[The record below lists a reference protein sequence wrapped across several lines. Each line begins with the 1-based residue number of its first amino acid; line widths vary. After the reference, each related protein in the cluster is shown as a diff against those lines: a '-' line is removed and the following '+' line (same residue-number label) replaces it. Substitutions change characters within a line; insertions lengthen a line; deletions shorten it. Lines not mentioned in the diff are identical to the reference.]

1 MSKFLLILT
10 LLFSLNVTA
19 QNIKVTKIEPPNWWT
34 GMNHNKIQLM
44 VYGDNLKSASAEF
57 NSDKIKI
64 IKVNEVDNPSYL
76 FLDIEIAEDA
86 PAEDYTLTLN
96 SAGDKSTYTFPVYKR
111 ENKQDRYQGFGP
123 KDVIYLI
130 TPDRF
135 NNSDTTNDTDPSMI
149 DRFPKSSGI
158 GRHGGDIQ
166 GIINKLDYIKDLG
179 ATAIWVTPV
188 VENNTR
194 VSYHGYAATDLY
206 KVDKRFGSNELYNKF
221 VEEAHKRGLKVIY
234 DHVNNHIGI
243 SHPWIKNLPMK
254 DWING
259 SVEQHHTTP
268 HFNVAIKDP
277 NADTAITIFSQTGWF
292 VNEMPDLNQRNP
304 YLAVYLIQNTIW
316 WIEYAGLDGIREDT
330 YPYPDQEYLSRWAAE
345 IFKEY
350 PQFNI
355 VGEVWIG
362 DPLILS
368 AFQKDSPI
376 SEINTH
382 LPSVTDFALRDAVV
396 KAFAPEGSLNEI
408 YEVISRDAGYTNPN
422 YLVTFLDNHDITRI
436 MYITEENINRFKMA
450 VTLLL
455 TTRGI
460 PQIYYGTEI
469 GLKGGRDHGSIRAD
483 FPGGFSD
490 SDHDAFTEKGRT
502 DKEAEAYNFLKALI
516 KIRKENPE
524 LSEGKLIH
532 YPVMDEIYGY
542 FRELGSERTLILLNN
557 NNENKKVN
565 LSIIAHKLP
574 EGTKLKNL
582 LTGEQIEISK
592 DLNINLA
599 SQQPAIYKV
608 LNFKAAH

>member
-1 MSKFLLILT
+1 MRKFLFVLT
-10 LLFSLNVTA
+10 LLFNLSITA
-19 QNIKVTKIEPPNWWT
+19 QNLKVNKIEPPNWWT

-44 VYGDNLKSASAEF
+44 VYGEDLKGASAQF
-57 NSDKIKI
+57 SSDKIKVL
-64 IKVNEVDNPSYL
+64 KVNEVENPSYL
-76 FLDIEIAEDA
+76 FLDIEITENA
-86 PAEDYTLTLN
+86 PADDYTLILN
-96 SAGDKSTYTFPVYKR
+96 SDGKKSTYTFPVFQR
-111 ENKQDRYQGFGP
+111 ENAQGRYQGFNP

-135 NNSDTTNDTDPSMI
+135 NNSDTTNDIDPSMN
-149 DRFPKSSGI
+149 DRFPKNAGI

-166 GIINKLDYIKDLG
+166 GIINKLDYLKELG
-179 ATAIWVTPV
+179 VTAIWVTPV
-188 VENNTR
+188 LENNTR

-206 KVDKRFGSNELYNKF
+206 NVDKRFGTNELYKKF
-221 VEEAHKRGLKVIY
+221 VEESHKRGLKVIY

-243 SHPWIKNLPMK
+243 SHPWIKNLPMN

-277 NADTAITIFSQTGWF
+277 NADTAITRFSQSGWF

-304 YLAVYLIQNTIW
+304 YLANYLIQNTIW

-330 YPYPDQEYLSRWAAE
+330 YPYPDQEYLSRWASE

-382 LPSVTDFALRDAVV
+382 LPSVTDFAFRDAVE
-396 KAFAPEGSLNEI
+396 KAFAPKGSLNDI

-436 MYITEENINRFKMA
+436 MYITEENIDRFKMA
-450 VTLLL
+450 VALLL

-460 PQIYYGTEI
+460 PQIYYGTEVAI
-469 GLKGGRDHGSIRAD
+469 KGGADHGSIRAE
-483 FPGGFSD
+483 FPGGFPS
-490 SDHDAFTEKGRT
+490 SDHDAFTQKGRT
-502 DKEAEAYNFLKALI
+502 AKENEAYDYLSKVI

-532 YPVMDEIYGY
+532 YPVMNEIYCY
-542 FRELGSERTLILLNN
+542 FRELENERSFVLLNN
-557 NNENKKVN
+557 NKEQKQIN
-565 LSIIAHKLP
+565 LTMLSHKLP
-574 EGTKLKNL
+574 KGTVLKNL
-582 LTGEQIEISK
+582 LTGTEEIISDNMMLNLEPEQ
-592 DLNINLA
+592 A
-599 SQQPAIYKV
+599 VIYKV
-608 LNFKAAH
+608 SK